1 MNMDYNKVKII
12 SFGKKCDILE
22 LNGKRL
28 DFISDYRITKQPNE
42 LSTITITLDC
52 DEIEVIPVVMDKPIS
67 EMTTIERRWM
77 NGKIERFE
85 L

>member
-1 MNMDYNKVKII
+1 MKYNKVKII
-12 SFGKKCDILE
+12 SFGKRCDILE

-28 DFISDYRITKQPNE
+28 DFVIDYRITKNPKE

-52 DEIEVIPVVMDKPIS
+52 DEIEVMPVEMDKPIS
-67 EMTTIERRWM
+67 ELTTVERRWM
-77 NGKIERFE
+77 NGKVERFE

>member
-1 MNMDYNKVKII
+1 MKYNKVKII
-12 SFGKKCDILE
+12 SFGDKCDKIE
-22 LNGKRL
+22 LNGERVE
-28 DFISDYRITKQPNE
+28 FVTDYTITKQPNE
-42 LSTITITLDC
+42 LCTVTITFDC

-77 NGKIERFE
+77 GGKTERFE